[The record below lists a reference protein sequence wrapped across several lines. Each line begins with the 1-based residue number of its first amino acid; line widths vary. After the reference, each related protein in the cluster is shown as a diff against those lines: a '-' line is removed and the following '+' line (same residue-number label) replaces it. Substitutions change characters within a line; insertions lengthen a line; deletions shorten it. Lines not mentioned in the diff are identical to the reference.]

1 MDMFLTM
8 HLNTGKIVNCM
19 WCVLR
24 NSLKV
29 WAMGKYV
36 KMFIMIVCDG
46 FMMDLSFFS
55 ISNDV
60 S

>member
-1 MDMFLTM
+1 
-8 HLNTGKIVNCM
+8 
-19 WCVLR
+19 
-24 NSLKV
+24 
-29 WAMGKYV
+29 MGKYV

-46 FMMDLSFFS
+46 FMMDLSFLS